1 MTAIIAYAEAGYA
14 FVAADSSR
22 SQSGVI
28 FHQTVKVYSWS
39 DKVVFAQSGNAL
51 QQYGMIAQMLSWRG
65 FPYPH
70 DMSGFEAAWLAFQP
84 HWQKEAGRLKLKN
97 PLVATDGTI
106 LAADAASGKVKS
118 FDFATGTVSIVP
130 AFGYAGFPN
139 VGPAATAAWG
149 AGRRDLDMWAV
160 DTINPICASNSG
172 IDWPIDL
179 MLCVPLPYER
189 TISTRLASKPSIG
202 KPDFLLP

>member
-22 SQSGVI
+22 TLSGGI
-28 FHQTVKVYSWS
+28 YHQTVKVYSWS
-39 DKVVFAQSGNAL
+39 DKVIFAQSGNAT
-51 QQYGMIAQMLSWRG
+51 QQYCMITQMLAGRG
-65 FPYPH
+65 VSYLH
-70 DMSGFEAAWLAFQP
+70 DMSGFEAAWLASQP
-84 HWQKEAGRLKLKN
+84 HWQKKAARLKSKN
-97 PLVATDGTI
+97 SSVATDGTI
-106 LAADAASGKVKS
+106 LAADAASGEVKS
-118 FDFATGTVSIVP
+118 FDFATGTVSIVA

-160 DTINPICASNSG
+160 DTINPLCASNSG